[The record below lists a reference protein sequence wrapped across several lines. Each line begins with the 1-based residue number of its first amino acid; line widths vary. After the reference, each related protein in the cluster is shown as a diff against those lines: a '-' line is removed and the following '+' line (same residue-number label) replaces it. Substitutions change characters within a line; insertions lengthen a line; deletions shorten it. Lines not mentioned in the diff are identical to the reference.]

1 MVGLEH
7 EHVGSAHAVCDEPG
21 AMAEIS
27 QYTNASVRCVQQE
40 AHRIDG
46 VVRHAESVHTY
57 IANLKGLAG
66 FKKAKI
72 KSGLMNV
79 RNFLAGMAV
88 AVNGNAHL
96 GGKMLEAGYVVGVF
110 VRDEDAIKSV
120 RNTVNGGEALLDLA
134 RAKAAINEEPSVARL
149 QIGSVAR

>member
-1 MVGLEH
+1 M
-7 EHVGSAHAVCDEPG
+7 
-21 AMAEIS
+21 
-27 QYTNASVRCVQQE
+27 
-40 AHRIDG
+40 
-46 VVRHAESVHTY
+46 RHAESVHTH

-66 FKKAKI
+66 FKQAKI

-79 RNFLAGMAV
+79 RNFLAGMAI

-96 GGKMLEAGYVVGVF
+96 GGKMLEAGHMVRVF

-134 RAKAAINEEPSVARL
+134 CAKAAINEEPSVARL
-149 QIGSVAR
+149 QVSSVAR